1 MDPLFATAIFV
12 LGLCFGSFLNVC
24 IHRLPRRIDLQDRA
38 DDSREALTKLRAEG
52 APEAEIAARQADVER
67 LDKEVAGY
75 SVVHP
80 QSACPKCHEPIRPY
94 DNIPVVSWLVLGG
107 RCRNCK
113 TPISPRYIAV
123 ELLTG
128 LLFLAC
134 YWRFGLTLA
143 TVKFCVFSFL
153 IVGLTFIDA
162 EWKLL
167 PDALTLPGF
176 VVGLVFSLFVP
187 MFDLFASLMLLFF
200 PATFSGSSWRTLS
213 LIESLGGALVG
224 AGFFHVIAIAYK
236 RVRGREGMGL
246 GDVKLMAMVGAF
258 LGVRLTVL
266 TIFGAS
272 LVGSIFGLVTV
283 LMVWNRRTERRMA
296 KRREPREIAR
306 KRAWTSAKLM
316 YRYYGLPF
324 GVFLGPMALVALFF
338 GNLFFRFYWSAF

>member
-1 MDPLFATAIFV
+1 MDPLFATVIFV

-24 IHRLPRRIDLQDRA
+24 IHRLPRRIELQDQAEETRI
-38 DDSREALTKLRAEG
+38 ALTKLRTET
-52 APEAEIAARQADVER
+52 APEAEIAGKQADTER
-67 LDKEVAGY
+67 LEKEAAGF
-75 SVVHP
+75 SVVNP
-80 QSACPKCHEPIRPY
+80 QSACPKCHEPIRSY
-94 DNIPVVSWLVLGG
+94 DNIPVVSWLMLGG
-107 RCRNCK
+107 KCRNCR

-143 TVKFCVFSFL
+143 TAKFCIFSFL

-162 EWKLL
+162 EWQLL
-167 PDALTLPGF
+167 PDAMTLPGL
-176 VVGLVFSLFVP
+176 VAGLVFSAFVS
-187 MFDLFASLMLLFF
+187 MVDLLVALLWAWF
-200 PATFSGSSWRTLS
+200 PNTFTTAPWRLLS
-213 LIESLGGALVG
+213 VIESTGGAFVG
-224 AGFFHVIAIAYK
+224 AAFFYFIAIAYK

-272 LVGSIFGLVTV
+272 LVGSIFGLVTIV
-283 LMVWNRRTERRMA
+283 VVWNRRTERRMA
-296 KRREPREIAR
+296 KCHEAREVAR
-306 KRAWTSAKLM
+306 KRAWRSAKLM

-338 GNLFFRFYWSAF
+338 GNRLFGFYWSGF